1 MTTELTKAQ
10 HLPADPK
17 TGLTLPLSKHL
28 GSRDLAKHRAML
40 AMECE
45 YLAKKF
51 DRFGW
56 ERERNTPAQDRQK
69 LDFMDALQDF
79 PLSEVQ
85 AACKAAVLSNPNKMP
100 NEGHIRAEIIKAR
113 AKRVQSLPRPE
124 PEPSARRGDPA
135 NADRIMR
142 EIGFTPRRFGASPQ
156 EAAE

>member
-1 MTTELTKAQ
+1 
-10 HLPADPK
+10 
-17 TGLTLPLSKHL
+17 
-28 GSRDLAKHRAML
+28 
-40 AMECE
+40 MECE